1 MLSIHHFGISHSK
14 PINLLT
20 RKDIIEIT
28 HNLLLGVVKNNN
40 IDIDNIEFSENFF
53 GKPFIRNEENFHF
66 NISYSENVIIIATG
80 KNPLGIDIEK
90 KQKLDNDFK
99 EFFHISEQN
108 IILNS
113 NNKYE
118 TLRYWTLKESY
129 LKFLGLGLS
138 KKLESFYCLPIK
150 GSSNFYSVTDLEY
163 YNTKKIT
170 IKSFDS
176 LSSFTFS
183 ICSQSEDFENICIYI
198 FVLKNEM

>member
-1 MLSIHHFGISHSK
+1 MLSIHHFDISHSK

-20 RKDIIEIT
+20 RKDISEIT